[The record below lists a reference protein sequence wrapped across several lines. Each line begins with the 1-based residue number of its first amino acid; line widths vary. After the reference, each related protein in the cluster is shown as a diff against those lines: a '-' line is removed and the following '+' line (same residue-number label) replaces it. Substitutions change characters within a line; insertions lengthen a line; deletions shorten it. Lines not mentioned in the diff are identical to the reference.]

1 MNWKI
6 LALLTVALL
15 VFAACGAP
23 APTMDGEQ
31 STAETENVADAAEA
45 ADQTE
50 GADSDTAKSDTEA
63 PAEAVEAESAVLP
76 VVSVYKSPTCGC
88 CTGWVEHMEEAGFEV
103 EAHDVN
109 DLATV
114 KNENQVPGGL
124 QSCHTAIVDGYV
136 IEGHVPAEDISEL
149 LTQRPDVAG
158 LAVPGMPVG
167 SPGMEMPG
175 NAGQP
180 FDVVTFDVDGHVEVF
195 ASHNQ

>member
-1 MNWKI
+1 
-6 LALLTVALL
+6 
-15 VFAACGAP
+15 
-23 APTMDGEQ
+23 
-31 STAETENVADAAEA
+31 
-45 ADQTE
+45 
-50 GADSDTAKSDTEA
+50 
-63 PAEAVEAESAVLP
+63 
-76 VVSVYKSPTCGC
+76 
-88 CTGWVEHMEEAGFEV
+88 MEEAGFEV
-103 EAHDVN
+103 EAHDIN

-114 KNENQVPGGL
+114 KKENQVPGGL

-149 LTQRPDVAG
+149 LAQRPEVAG

-180 FDVVTFDVDGHVEVF
+180 FDVVTFDAEGNVEVF